1 MFFRPAMKRSPARS
15 RFAAP
20 RGFSPNEPRKNN
32 PPVRGPDL
40 PFFGAGA
47 PAGEE
52 SDGTG
57 NKRED

>member
-1 MFFRPAMKRSPARS
+1 MFFRPAMKRSPRPFPF
-15 RFAAP
+15 R
-20 RGFSPNEPRKNN
+20 RTHGFSPNEPRKNN

>member
-1 MFFRPAMKRSPARS
+1 MKRSPARS